1 MKNFHHLENARGKRL
16 TAADLGRPDLN
27 QSRKAKA

>member
-16 TAADLGRPDLN
+16 TAADLGRSDLN
-27 QSRKAKA
+27 QAKKGKA